1 MILEHETLPT
11 SSWEGVTGMNLAAY
25 LSGHARWHGDSTAVQ
40 LGAESITYAEL
51 TAQSECVAAGL
62 RDLGVETG
70 DRVVMFSTNRIEYVI
85 TYLAAAR
92 LGAIF
97 APIHASFQATELEY
111 VLTNSTPTAVVA
123 EAAMWERLQRV
134 DGVAV
139 PQIRVVLDRPAGDG
153 LIAFDELRRSPGS
166 VEFADVTD
174 DAPVLICYT
183 SGTTDRPHPVTRSH
197 AVEIWNA
204 KTYAEVWDYQASD
217 RALVALPLSWVWGL
231 STLTLALLSVGATI
245 VLHTEFDP
253 RKVLHEFEAS
263 QISLFAG
270 TMSMYTALL
279 GALNEH
285 SYDVS
290 SLRRLYRGGEPI
302 NNEVV
307 SALQIRLGLA
317 LTDAYAVTE
326 AAPILAVNPAVDVD
340 VPLGTV
346 GRVVPG
352 ARVRI
357 VDDAGNDVTPGEI
370 GEAWLGGPGVMS
382 GYWKEPGLTADR
394 LMPGG
399 WFRSGD
405 LLYEGADGYY
415 FVVGRSADVIIRN
428 GAKIAPAEIES
439 ALTGLPGVRD
449 SVAVGVPDEEF
460 GESIVAFLVLEAN
473 CSISVDDVYAYLS
486 DQIARFKLPS
496 HIRFVDSLPIRWNE
510 KRDRVTARSH
520 ALALLAHEREED
532 NDTAPASHLRLVK

>member
-1 MILEHETLPT
+1 
-11 SSWEGVTGMNLAAY
+11 VNLAAY
-25 LSGHARWHGDSTAVQ
+25 LLGHARQHGNSVAVQ
-40 LGAESITYAEL
+40 LGEESITYSEL
-51 TAQSECVAAGL
+51 TVHSERVAAGL
-62 RDLGVETG
+62 RDLGVGPG
-70 DRVVMFSTNRIEYVI
+70 DRVVMFSANRIEYVI

-111 VLTNSTPTAVVA
+111 VLTNCTPTAIFA
-123 EAAMWERLQRV
+123 EAALWERLQRV
-134 DGVAV
+134 HSGDL
-139 PQIRVVLDRPAGDG
+139 PLIRVVVDQPAGEG
-153 LIAFDELRRSPGS
+153 MITFDELRRSPGS
-166 VEFADVTD
+166 VEFADVAD
-174 DAPVLICYT
+174 DDPVLICYT

-204 KTYAEVWDYQASD
+204 KTYAQVWDYQAAD

-253 RKVLHEFEAS
+253 RKVLREFEAS
-263 QISLFAG
+263 HISLFAG

-279 GALNEH
+279 GALCERD
-285 SYDVS
+285 YDVS

-307 SALQIRLGLA
+307 SALQTRLGLA

-326 AAPILAVNPAVDVD
+326 AAPILAVNPVVDID
-340 VPLGTV
+340 APLGTV
-346 GRVVPG
+346 GRVVHG

-357 VDDAGNDVTPGEI
+357 VDDAGNDVPPGEI

-382 GYWKEPGLTADR
+382 GYWNEPGLTADR
-394 LMPGG
+394 VMPGG

-405 LLYEGADGYY
+405 LLYEGAGGYY

-439 ALTGLPGVRD
+439 ALTGLPGIRD
-449 SVAVGVPDEEF
+449 SVAVGVPDDEF
-460 GESIVAFLVLEAN
+460 GESIVAFLVLETN
-473 CSISVDDVYAYLS
+473 CSISVDDIYAHLS

-496 HIRFVDSLPIRWNE
+496 HIRFVDNLPIRWNE
-510 KRDRVTARSH
+510 KRDRATARSH
-520 ALALLAHEREED
+520 ALALLAHETERE
-532 NDTAPASHLRLVK
+532 NDTKSASVSHLRLVK